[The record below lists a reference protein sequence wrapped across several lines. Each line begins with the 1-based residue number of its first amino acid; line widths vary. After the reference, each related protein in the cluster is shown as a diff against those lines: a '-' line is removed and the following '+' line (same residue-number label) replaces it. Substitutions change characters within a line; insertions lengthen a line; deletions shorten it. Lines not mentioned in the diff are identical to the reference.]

1 MTDQQQNKLILVPRV
16 SKDTVQSLAQIYA
29 RYYGNRDDM
38 EKQNALTAAFMSNQ
52 DFQKVCDIAV
62 NIQDGKY
69 GTQLKMDL

>member
-1 MTDQQQNKLILVPRV
+1 MTDQLILVPRV
-16 SKDTVQSLAQIYA
+16 SRDTVQSLAQIYA

-62 NIQDGKY
+62 NIQTGAY
-69 GTQLKMDL
+69 GTQLKLEF